1 MIPALYVSP
10 GDAMQRASG
19 TRRKMV
25 GLRVDCLG
33 WINGKAPLRSRHLVA
48 RREWKGTNCAN
59 LNCRA
64 GSGWAAGVEALW

>member
-19 TRRKMV
+19 TRRKIV
-25 GLRVDCLG
+25 GLRVDCLD